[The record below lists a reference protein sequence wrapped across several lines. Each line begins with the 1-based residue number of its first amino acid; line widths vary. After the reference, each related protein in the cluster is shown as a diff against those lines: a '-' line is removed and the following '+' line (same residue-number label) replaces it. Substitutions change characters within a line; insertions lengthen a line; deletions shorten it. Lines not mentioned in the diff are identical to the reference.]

1 MSDTPIS
8 TLAPQRAAIIA
19 SDAQA
24 LDVARALAA
33 DFALEAAQRDRE
45 RRLPLPELERY
56 SQSGLWGI
64 TVPRESVSYT
74 HLTLPTIY
82 SV

>member
-24 LDVARALAA
+24 LDVARALACLLYTSDAA
-33 DFALEAAQRDRE
+33 DE
-45 RRLPLPELERY
+45 
-56 SQSGLWGI
+56 
-64 TVPRESVSYT
+64 
-74 HLTLPTIY
+74 
-82 SV
+82 